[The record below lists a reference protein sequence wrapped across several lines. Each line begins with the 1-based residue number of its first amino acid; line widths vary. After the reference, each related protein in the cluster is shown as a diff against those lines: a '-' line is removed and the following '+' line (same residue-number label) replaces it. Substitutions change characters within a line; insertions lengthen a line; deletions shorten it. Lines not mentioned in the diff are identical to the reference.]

1 MSLEQLIDS
10 GRVWRYESRTSGQS
24 SFQTSE
30 PALAFYDSEVRQDVT
45 HSDRPF
51 QSASQPAPQP
61 VQLAT
66 GYSVLD
72 RVLTDKGWPCNGVTE
87 LIYANDGIGELS
99 LLLPA
104 LRTLSRGQ
112 RWIIWI
118 APPFQLNSIALAA
131 EDIDVHNHI
140 VLSPG
145 SDRDVW
151 WACEEAIKSGACSA
165 VLAWPGL
172 SGENRR
178 SQQSSQKAYACLRR
192 LQIAAAQ
199 HKVACFLYRQ
209 SAQPAMDQAGSPSS
223 LRLQLR
229 PDTTSGALMVEVLK
243 QRGPR
248 PHEQMSVKIPRP
260 QPFHYSRLS
269 DLKHLLQT
277 AAI

>member
-10 GRVWRYESRTSGQS
+10 GRIWRYESRTSRQNS
-24 SFQTSE
+24 LQTSE
-30 PALAFYDSEVRQDVT
+30 PALALYDNEIRQDG
-45 HSDRPF
+45 PEP
-51 QSASQPAPQP
+51 ASEAAPPAE
-61 VQLAT
+61 LAT
-66 GYSVLD
+66 GYPLLD
-72 RVLTDKGWPCNGVTE
+72 RVLTDRGWPCSGVTE
-87 LIYANDGIGELS
+87 VLYTNDGIGELS

-140 VLSPG
+140 VLSPE
-145 SDRDVW
+145 SDRDFW

-172 SGENRR
+172 SRER
-178 SQQSSQKAYACLRR
+178 SNGRGQQSSQKAYACLRR

-209 SAQPAMDQAGSPSS
+209 NAQAAVDQGGSPSS

-229 PDTTSGALMVEVLK
+229 SDTASDALMVEVLK

-248 PHEQMSVKIPRP
+248 PHEPMSLKIPRP

-277 AAI
+277 AAV